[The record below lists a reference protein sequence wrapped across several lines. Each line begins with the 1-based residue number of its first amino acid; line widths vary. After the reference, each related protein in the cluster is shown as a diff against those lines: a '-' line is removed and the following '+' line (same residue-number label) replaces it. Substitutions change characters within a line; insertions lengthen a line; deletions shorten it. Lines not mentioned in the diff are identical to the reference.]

1 MRRINVRISPLTVVC
16 AIAILI
22 VASSVIANYFLGK
35 STRTIDPRVTME
47 SGSSADEKALKE
59 NEFRRRVIVTATD
72 GEVARTADRIGEA
85 KALAIATSLYAATE
99 QLKGRTPRTAHDLLA
114 GVAAQNLLPPGLS
127 ITEPEGAL
135 TSDHGSL
142 FVRYRPAPLGIEVVA
157 FGREPRDGP
166 AILVRVPNENAKE
179 GSAILFMATRLS
191 EVSVP
196 SAFTPAAEVIS
207 AGWSPEPLRAVK

>member
-1 MRRINVRISPLTVVC
+1 MRRINFRISPLTVVC

-22 VASSVIANYFLGK
+22 VAPSIIANYFLGK

-47 SGSSADEKALKE
+47 SGRSAGEKALKE

-99 QLKGRTPRTAHDLLA
+99 QLKGRTPRTSHELLA

-127 ITEPEGAL
+127 ITDAEGAL
-135 TSDHGSL
+135 TSGHGSL

-157 FGREPRDGP
+157 LGREPRDGP
-166 AILVRVPNENAKE
+166 AILVRVPDENAKE
-179 GSAILFMATRLS
+179 GNAILFIATSLS

-207 AGWSPEPLRAVK
+207 AGWSPAPLRAVK